1 MALNAKMKQRPERQT
16 EEYDDSE
23 CQTEDVA
30 LNAKRKKDMTTLNI
44 ELNKGWWLWPPNW
57 RYGFEHQNE
66 NAALNAKR
74 KMNSDSKH
82 QTKEVMTL
90 DVKMKIRL

>member
-30 LNAKRKKDMTTLNI
+30 LNSKRKKDMTTLNI
-44 ELNKGWWLWPPNW
+44 ELNKG
-57 RYGFEHQNE
+57 
-66 NAALNAKR
+66 
-74 KMNSDSKH
+74 
-82 QTKEVMTL
+82 
-90 DVKMKIRL
+90 